1 LDTLFMAAKHT
12 HTLFV
17 VLLILSQA
25 AYFLIHK
32 EPDFV
37 RFNKKLGNLLL
48 VQNILL
54 GVVLFT
60 GLLMLAVLKFVVWS
74 PAVVLMVFVTTG
86 VIVHQILINKKRKPI
101 RSDEVEAQ
109 TLYKS
114 WVAKVYG
121 AEILAE
127 IVVFV
132 IAMVV

>member
-1 LDTLFMAAKHT
+1 MDTLFLAAKHT

-17 VLLILSQA
+17 VLLMLSQA
-25 AYFLIHK
+25 AYFLIYK

-101 RSDEVEAQ
+101 RSDEIEAQ

>member
-1 LDTLFMAAKHT
+1 MAAKHT

-25 AYFLIHK
+25 AYFLIYK
-32 EPDFV
+32 ESDFV
-37 RFNKKLGNLLL
+37 RFSKRLGNLLL

-74 PAVVLMVFVTTG
+74 PAVVLMIFVTTG

-101 RSDEVEAQ
+101 RSDEAEAQ